1 MNYKLEKYFEGQ
13 KEKTK
18 ELLSKLVSFEST
30 YGNERLIQDY
40 IYESFIKRGL
50 DISKMHISDEI
61 KKSPDYTQT
70 GENLSYE
77 GRFNLFGKIKGSSEA
92 KTMILNVHT
101 DVVPASSNWGEAF
114 LGTAEEYVVKGRG
127 ACDDKGGVAAIM
139 IAVEAL
145 KQLGIKLKGNI
156 EYQFVIEE
164 EVGGNGT
171 LAMIENG
178 HTADCAIVMEP
189 TDLYQCPAGRGAVWF
204 EISINGKSVH
214 MAEINEGISAIDNA
228 IEVIEI
234 IKRYEKEMVRKYG
247 DHPLFRWHKRPSQI
261 NIGMIKA
268 GEIPSMV
275 PGYAVLEGGIG
286 FLPNRRMEDVKH
298 EFKEYIM
305 KNTNIWLKD
314 NIAISF
320 NRLNNEAYEE
330 VLELDCIRTMKE
342 CLIKNKLDGS
352 ARGFIASCDARL
364 FHHLGKIP
372 CIVFGPGSIKNAH
385 SRYEKCSIEDIIK
398 AARVL
403 TEYMIRWCG

>member
-156 EYQFVIEE
+156 EYQFVRT
-164 EVGGNGT
+164 VG
-171 LAMIENG
+171 I
-178 HTADCAIVMEP
+178 
-189 TDLYQCPAGRGAVWF
+189 
-204 EISINGKSVH
+204 
-214 MAEINEGISAIDNA
+214 
-228 IEVIEI
+228 
-234 IKRYEKEMVRKYG
+234 
-247 DHPLFRWHKRPSQI
+247 
-261 NIGMIKA
+261 
-268 GEIPSMV
+268 
-275 PGYAVLEGGIG
+275 
-286 FLPNRRMEDVKH
+286 
-298 EFKEYIM
+298 
-305 KNTNIWLKD
+305 
-314 NIAISF
+314 
-320 NRLNNEAYEE
+320 
-330 VLELDCIRTMKE
+330 
-342 CLIKNKLDGS
+342 
-352 ARGFIASCDARL
+352 
-364 FHHLGKIP
+364 
-372 CIVFGPGSIKNAH
+372 
-385 SRYEKCSIEDIIK
+385 
-398 AARVL
+398 
-403 TEYMIRWCG
+403 